1 MSDDKTGVAATTA
14 AINMAA
20 PAAAETPT
28 TGEERYI
35 YLGPNRLRDGL
46 QMNQVYIGGL
56 PEFAIKKLEANFVL
70 IRQLFA
76 PIEKITEYQQAVQT
90 KGTPQYVAYMQMLGV
105 NE

>member
-1 MSDDKTGVAATTA
+1 MSDDKTGTVATAPATGTGAATATT
-14 AINMAA
+14 
-20 PAAAETPT
+20 PA

-46 QMNQVYIGGL
+46 QANQVYIGKL
-56 PEFAIKKLEANFVL
+56 PEFALEKLEPKFSL

-76 PIEKITEYQQAVQT
+76 PVEKITEYQQAVQT